1 MAWKVK
7 WTSVAWTDLELLAD
21 FISKDSSY
29 YAASFVQEIKMA
41 SNSLKAF
48 AERGRVV
55 PELRRADIRELFVG
69 NYRLIYQVTQD
80 IVYILALVHGSRNLR
95 MLWKKK

>member
-7 WTSVAWTDLELLAD
+7 WTSVAWNDLEFLAD

-41 SNSLKAF
+41 SRSLKTF

-55 PELRRADIRELFVG
+55 PEFGRPDVRELFVG
-69 NYRLIYQVTQD
+69 NYRLIYQVTQE
-80 IVYILALVHGSRNLR
+80 IVSILALVHGSRDIRL
-95 MLWKKK
+95 LWQKR